1 MQATAHTPPYQRPA
15 AGPDREPNPVER
27 VARGFSDPVRRGL
40 TEAGELAAFAWR
52 AIIEIPGSF
61 RYSAEMLRQVGILIT
76 GSVLVLLAMQFTF
89 GLTCGNESVYV
100 LRGYGA
106 SSYAGVFSALC
117 PIREATPFMFAYMVG
132 AKIGCGYVAEIGSMR
147 IGEEIDAMESLGI
160 NPMRYLVSTRLIA
173 NILISA
179 PVFII
184 GLAIFY
190 LGEVFVI
197 LIQIHEI
204 SLGAWQ
210 SVHWSFTDGTS
221 IFYSYFKTLVMWICI
236 VISSMYYGYRARG
249 GPVGVGNATARSM
262 MLALVITMVLNE
274 GFTYFFW
281 GVNPKLPVGG

>member
-1 MQATAHTPPYQRPA
+1 MQATAQTPPYQRPGPA
-15 AGPDREPNPVER
+15 AERGPNALER
-27 VARGFSDPVRRGL
+27 LARGFSDPVRRGL
-40 TEAGELAAFAWR
+40 TEAGELASFAGR
-52 AIIEIPGSF
+52 AIIEIPGSL
-61 RYSAEMLRQVGILIT
+61 RYSSEMLRQVGILIT

-132 AKIGCGYVAEIGSMR
+132 AKIGCGYVAEIGSMQ

-184 GLAIFY
+184 GLAVFY
-190 LGEVFVI
+190 LGEIFVI
-197 LIQIHEI
+197 LGQIHEI
-204 SLGAWQ
+204 SQGAWE
-210 SVHWSFTDGTS
+210 SVHWSFTDGLS
-221 IFYSYFKTLVMWICI
+221 IFYSYLKTLVMWICI
-236 VISSMYYGYRARG
+236 IIASMYYGYRARG
-249 GPVGVGNATARSM
+249 GPVGVGAATARSM
-262 MLALVITMVLNE
+262 MVALVITMVLNE
-274 GFTYFFW
+274 GFTFFFW
-281 GVNPKLPVGG
+281 GIDPKIPVGG

>member
-1 MQATAHTPPYQRPA
+1 MQATAQTPPYERPA
-15 AGPDREPNPVER
+15 PAAERGPNALER
-27 VARGFSDPVRRGL
+27 LARGFSDPVRRGL
-40 TEAGELAAFAWR
+40 TEAGELAAFAGR
-52 AIIEIPGSF
+52 AIMEIPGSL
-61 RYSAEMLRQVGILIT
+61 RYSSEMLRQVGILIT

-160 NPMRYLVSTRLIA
+160 NPMRYLVATRLIA

-179 PVFII
+179 PVYII
-184 GLAIFY
+184 GLAVFY

-210 SVHWSFTDGTS
+210 SVHWSFTDGLS

-249 GPVGVGNATARSM
+249 GPVGVGAATAKSM

-274 GFTYFFW
+274 GFTFFFW